1 MSMAH
6 RYDIYIGSDN
16 GSGASTDE
24 YVDKIA
30 EWANESFPDG
40 YTMTFGRGYW
50 HGKREDCVVL
60 NALTDDEDAVVKRLR
75 KLKGELKQDGILL
88 SRYAVE
94 SEMV

>member
-1 MSMAH
+1 MTY

-16 GSGASTDE
+16 HSSSITDE
-24 YVDKIA
+24 YIDKIA

-50 HGKREDCVVL
+50 NGESEDCVVL
-60 NALTDDEDAVVKRLR
+60 NALTEDEDAVVKRLR
-75 KLKGELKQDGILL
+75 KLKRELNQDGILL

-94 SEMV
+94 SEII